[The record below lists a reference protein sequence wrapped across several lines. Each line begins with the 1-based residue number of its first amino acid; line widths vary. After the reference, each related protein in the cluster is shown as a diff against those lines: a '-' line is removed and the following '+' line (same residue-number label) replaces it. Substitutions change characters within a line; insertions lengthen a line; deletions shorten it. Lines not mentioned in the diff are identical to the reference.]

1 MFGLEH
7 KQFPSTLAVP
17 IYTAFHKFKHWQTQG
32 LDHLHVIFHVWS
44 IWLLTARLLLC
55 MLFSKT
61 DSPKFIRCHRG
72 ARFTYIW
79 QYILK
84 YQIPHPVLEEAFT
97 LRTTVN
103 NDFSFCLH
111 PAWIRGMFIHATEPG
126 WSDYTATGCG
136 AQPDFFF
143 IVTTPENA
151 EPAITDGLAA
161 LEGSHEKNNTLIEF
175 RRITF
180 FFIQSKVDVGLL
192 LHATGETVE
201 GK

>member
-7 KQFPSTLAVP
+7 KQFPSTLPVP

-143 IVTTPENA
+143 YCDNTRKRRTCNHGRTSCTWRFSWEKQHTYWVQENH
-151 EPAITDGLAA
+151 L
-161 LEGSHEKNNTLIEF
+161 
-175 RRITF
+175 F
-180 FFIQSKVDVGLL
+180 F
-192 LHATGETVE
+192 HTE
-201 GK
+201 

>member
-1 MFGLEH
+1 MRLSPVGVITQQQGAEL
-7 KQFPSTLAVP
+7 SP
-17 IYTAFHKFKHWQTQG
+17 I
-32 LDHLHVIFHVWS
+32 
-44 IWLLTARLLLC
+44 
-55 MLFSKT
+55 
-61 DSPKFIRCHRG
+61 
-72 ARFTYIW
+72 
-79 QYILK
+79 
-84 YQIPHPVLEEAFT
+84 
-97 LRTTVN
+97 
-103 NDFSFCLH
+103 
-111 PAWIRGMFIHATEPG
+111 
-126 WSDYTATGCG
+126 
-136 AQPDFFF
+136 FFF